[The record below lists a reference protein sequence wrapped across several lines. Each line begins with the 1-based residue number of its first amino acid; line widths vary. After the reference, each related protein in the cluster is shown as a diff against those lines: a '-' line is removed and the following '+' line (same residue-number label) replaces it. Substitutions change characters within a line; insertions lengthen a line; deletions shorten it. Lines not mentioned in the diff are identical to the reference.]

1 MKLHEL
7 GARRQTE
14 QVAKV
19 LESHL
24 ENRVNFDLL
33 DRRQASRMLNKVRG
47 LIREHRAT
55 PKFHVSE
62 RNPNYIKLVMLEQAL
77 STRISEMGPA
87 QQTVAVDVND
97 PKVKTAM
104 DKAQKG
110 QALNPDETKT
120 VGAIAAMKKESA
132 KNKRMVKEASEL
144 QQAQVVLA
152 AQDMIDR
159 VQGML
164 EDISEMQFKD
174 LPALVN
180 SIKQDMG
187 VEQANQYQSQA
198 TAALSQLLTAMQQGK
213 TAMEASQGVLTGQAP
228 VVPGQEAG
236 ADQGAALP
244 AAGGDDL
251 GDLDAS
257 LDAAAADID
266 DEEDDQGSAPLGR
279 ERR

>member
-7 GARRQTE
+7 GAQRRTE

-24 ENRVNFDLL
+24 DNRVNFDRLNCQ
-33 DRRQASRMLNKVRG
+33 QATRMLTRVRG

-55 PKFHVSE
+55 PAFHVSE
-62 RNPNYIKLVMLEQAL
+62 RNPNYIKLVMMEQAL
-77 STRISEMGPA
+77 VTHVNEMGVNT
-87 QQTVAVDVND
+87 QQVMAVDIND

-104 DKAQKG
+104 QKAQNG
-110 QALNPDETKT
+110 QALNPDESKT
-120 VGAIAAMKKESA
+120 IGAIAAMKKESA
-132 KNKRMVKEASEL
+132 KKKRMVKEASEL

-164 EDISEMQFKD
+164 EDVSEMQFKD

-187 VEQANQYQSQA
+187 MEQANQFQSQA
-198 TAALSQLLTAMQQGK
+198 TTALSQLLTAMQQGK
-213 TAMEASQGVLTGQAP
+213 TAMEGAQGVLTGQAP
-228 VVPGQEAG
+228 VVPGQPADDELG
-236 ADQGAALP
+236 AMPEP
-244 AAGGDDL
+244 AAGDDL
-251 GDLDAS
+251 DTELDAS
-257 LDAAAADID
+257 FDNAADDLD
-266 DEEDDQGSAPLGR
+266 DEEAAPATLGR